1 MQKTDENKMDI
12 FQVMKN
18 DIDMRSFNSILSA
31 MEYMVWLIQVEITN
45 VGVNNN
51 NQYELVYQHDNHSD
65 HLARFPNKIEK
76 IKKTNIHPFLQNV
89 LEKGIFDDEGYIH
102 EITHNLL
109 VLDELKNKKYTIIGG
124 NNSFLDL
131 IKYID
136 ITEYSLAYC
145 PKCKSVHHCTIEG
158 CDGLISFTC
167 DNCNEVIFDAFRNK

>member
-1 MQKTDENKMDI
+1 MQNISENKEDI

-18 DIDMRSFNSILSA
+18 GKSMRSFNYIISA
-31 MEYMVWLIQVEITN
+31 IDFMTWFIQEEIKHD
-45 VGVNNN
+45 GVNG
-51 NQYELVYQHDNHSD
+51 NQYELSYKQDNHID
-65 HLARFPNKIEK
+65 NLVRFPNEIKN
-76 IKKTNIHPFLQNV
+76 IKKENIHPFLQNV

-109 VLDELKNKKYTIIGG
+109 VLDELKNKKYTTIRG

-131 IKYID
+131 IKYVD
-136 ITEYSLAYC
+136 IPEYSLAYC
-145 PKCKSVHHCTIEG
+145 TKCKSVQHCTIEG